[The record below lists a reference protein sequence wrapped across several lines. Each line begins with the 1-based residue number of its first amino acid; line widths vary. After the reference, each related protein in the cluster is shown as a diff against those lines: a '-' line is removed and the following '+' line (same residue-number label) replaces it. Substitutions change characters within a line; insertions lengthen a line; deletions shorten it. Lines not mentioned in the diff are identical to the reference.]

1 MTVDRSGR
9 AGGRRSG
16 TSSRRP
22 ATIPLLAA
30 LAVLVAACGAR
41 VPPYLGAGQAGV
53 APGAGGPTTGSGS
66 PSGAGGT
73 PPAGATSGGASALGA
88 TGGAAAPAAGG
99 SGPAANPAGGAPP
112 GGLAGLTPAS
122 FPYNPAQQAALCPGG
137 AGNTASAVG
146 VTPTSITL
154 GNVSGLTGIL
164 ANNFNQGPEAVEALF
179 KAVNAA
185 GGICGRQL
193 QLQVEDDGQD
203 AGKNAADIADEI
215 PKVLAFVGST
225 SDADNGGVQEM
236 VNGNVPDLG
245 VAINGNR
252 GSSSVY
258 WSTNGATQ
266 YLVNGHPEIYDSFV
280 NGLKAAGN
288 FPSKVATLAYSIA
301 ISAQAGQQFQ
311 NLFVHD
317 GSQNCFTDFSVSPAT
332 ASLDQ
337 DVLEMKSK
345 GCNGVFT
352 TMDVTGTAKLLAAM
366 ARQNFHP
373 VFKGTTF
380 DGYTQ
385 SQIDVANTDS
395 PGSADGLEA
404 ALPFLPLSDGNPI
417 VSLYLSELRTYQ
429 PGKQPSG
436 FGLESWAT
444 GQMFIYALLKADRNP
459 TRASLTQALQSI
471 DSWNT
476 GGATAPITPRLRQPS
491 GPCTMDVV
499 VKGNG
504 FTRKW
509 PASGFFCTGQL
520 VPVG

>member
-1 MTVDRSGR
+1 MTVHRSR
-9 AGGRRSG
+9 RIGGRCPDPS
-16 TSSRRP
+16 SSRP
-22 ATIPLLAA
+22 AAI
-30 LAVLVAACGAR
+30 AVLVVLALLAAACGAR
-41 VPPYLGAGQAGV
+41 VQPYLGAGPAGV
-53 APGAGGPTTGSGS
+53 TPGAGGQT
-66 PSGAGGT
+66 A
-73 PPAGATSGGASALGA
+73 AGGASAAG
-88 TGGAAAPAAGG
+88 GGAAAPGATSGATPALGSPGPAPPGTAG
-99 SGPAANPAGGAPP
+99 SGPAAAPSGGAPAA
-112 GGLAGLTPAS
+112 GLSGLTPAS
-122 FPYNPAQQAALCPGG
+122 FPYSPAQQAALCAG
-137 AGNTASAVG
+137 ASGNTASAVG
-146 VTPTSITL
+146 VTPTAITL

-164 ANNFNQGPEAVEALF
+164 ANNFNQGPEAVQALF
-179 KAVNAA
+179 SATNAA
-185 GGICGRQL
+185 GGICGRQVKL
-193 QLQVEDDGQD
+193 LVEDDGQD
-203 AGKNAADIADEI
+203 AGKNAADVADEI

-236 VNGNVPDLG
+236 VNSNVPDLG

-266 YLVNGHPEIYDSFV
+266 YVANGHPEIYDSYI
-280 NGLKAAGN
+280 NGLKGAGN
-288 FPSKVATLAYSIA
+288 FPSKIATLAYSIA
-301 ISAQAGQQFQ
+301 ISAQAGQEFH
-311 NLFVHD
+311 NEFVHD
-317 GSQNCFTDFSVSPAT
+317 GSQSCFTDFSVSPAT

-385 SQIDVANTDS
+385 SQIEVANTDS

-417 VSLYLSELRTYQ
+417 VNLYLSELRTYE

-444 GQMFIYALLKADRNP
+444 AEMFLYALLKAGRNP
-459 TRASLTQALQSI
+459 TRASLTQALQAI

-476 GGATAPITPRLRQPS
+476 GGATAPITPRLRQPA

-499 VKGNG
+499 VRGNS

-509 PASGFFCTGQL
+509 PSNGFFCTGKL